1 MLFGLSAMAIL
12 AIAATVAMA
21 VVQIDKIIKV
31 DREYTARQ
39 KAMEKERQK
48 IAANK

>member
-31 DREYTARQ
+31 DREYTERR
-39 KAMEKERQK
+39 KAIEKERQK

>member
-31 DREYTARQ
+31 DREYTERR
-39 KAMEKERQK
+39 KAMEEERQK